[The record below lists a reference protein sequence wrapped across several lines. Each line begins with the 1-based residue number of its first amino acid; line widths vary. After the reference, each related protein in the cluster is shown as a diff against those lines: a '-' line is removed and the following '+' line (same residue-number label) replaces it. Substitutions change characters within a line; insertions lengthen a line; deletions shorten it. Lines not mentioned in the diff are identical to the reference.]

1 MPNFEIAICP
11 VTPYAQNCSLVW
23 DKTSKRGA
31 VIDPGG
37 DVARLL
43 DVIGE
48 LGLVIEKIVLTHG
61 HIDHAG
67 GAAELREA
75 LQAKSSASGGT
86 GIVPIEGPHIA
97 DKFLLDDLAKQ
108 GARVGIQGARPVT
121 PDLWL
126 EEGGTLDI
134 AGQTYSILH
143 CPGHTP
149 GSLVFVNAEARLAF
163 VGDVIFRG
171 SVGRTDFPYG
181 DSEAL
186 IKAITDKLLPLGDDL
201 TFICGHGEPSTIG
214 EERQSNPFL

>member
-149 GSLVFVNAEARLAF
+149 GSLVFVNAEARLSDTVVDVTDEAIDVCP
-163 VGDVIFRG
+163 VGAILKKRVGFKVPIGRRTYDLEPIG
-171 SVGRTDFPYG
+171 SDL
-181 DSEAL
+181 EARRRPR
-186 IKAITDKLLPLGDDL
+186 AAAPTG
-201 TFICGHGEPSTIG
+201 GAS
-214 EERQSNPFL
+214 